1 MDDWLRSVGVGQVA
15 NEEHLRILRQG
26 VEVWNRWR
34 EENPEMVPD
43 LNGADF
49 GGANLREANLSKAE
63 LFEVNL
69 SRAHL
74 FEANLSEADLIGAD
88 LRKANLSSTYL
99 RGAQLLEADLSRAC
113 LARSDLID
121 AFLSGAILRGSI
133 LSWATLFEADLSE
146 ADLIGADLR
155 GANLSGADL
164 SEADLGESNL
174 SRSLFI
180 ETKIEGVKLT
190 GSRVYGISAWGL
202 KGIPKDQSN
211 LIITRDDE
219 PTITVDNLEV
229 AQFIYLLLES
239 PKIRDVI
246 DTIAKKAVL
255 ILGSFN
261 ETQKQV
267 LEVIR
272 DELRK
277 NGYLPILFDW
287 DRPTSRNYLETV
299 STLAHLSRFVIAD
312 ITDAKSIPAELMS
325 IVPSLPSVTVQPLM
339 LSSDYEYA
347 LFDHI
352 MSFKSVLPVYIY
364 DTPEMLLA
372 NLKEHVIDP
381 AEAKARELIP
391 PAANR

>member
-1 MDDWLRSVGVGQVA
+1 MA

-69 SRAHL
+69 SRARL

-88 LRKANLSSTYL
+88 LRKANLSSAYL

-121 AFLSGAILRGSI
+121 AFLCGAILRGSI
-133 LSWATLFEADLSE
+133 LSWANLFEADLSE

-219 PTITVDNLEV
+219 PTINVDNLEV

-255 ILGSFN
+255 ILGRFTD
-261 ETQKQV
+261 ERKTV
-267 LEVIR
+267 LDAIR

-277 NGYLPILFDW
+277 QNYLPIVFDF
-287 DRPTSRNYLETV
+287 DGPASRDTEETI
-299 STLAHLSRFVIAD
+299 SILSHLSRFIVAD
-312 ITDAKSIPAELMS
+312 ITEPRSVPAELAH
-325 IVPSLPSVTVQPLM
+325 VVEKLPSVAVQPLM
-339 LSSDYEYA
+339 LSSDYEYE
-347 LFDHI
+347 LFKHI
-352 MSFKSVLPVYIY
+352 KRYPWVLPVYLY
-364 DTPEMLLA
+364 DSQEMLLA

-391 PAANR
+391 PAANQ